1 MGKPSPGI
9 DLAII
14 DSDGNSVVNEE
25 GEISVLITP
34 TSEKLIFK
42 GYRRVTEDGNVKLIR
57 PEKTGKDGR
66 RWYSTGDRGYVDK
79 DGYFWFVGRD
89 DDVFPYLRILIAG
102 NQLFRISDWP
112 F

>member
-14 DSDGNSVVNEE
+14 DSEDNCVVNEE

-34 TSEKLIFK
+34 ISEKLIFK
-42 GYRRVTEDGNVKLIR
+42 GYRRATEDGSIKLIR
-57 PEKTGKDGR
+57 PEKTDKDGR

-79 DGYFWFVGRD
+79 DGYFWFVGHD
-89 DDVFPYLRILIAG
+89 DDVFPHLTTLTTG
-102 NQLFRISDWP
+102 DQFLWISDWSL
-112 F
+112 